1 MLFASLPTF
10 WATKS
15 NRPRLCKLYAKTKRM
30 DGMAK
35 EDKSSTERKSSLFPM
50 RTKQTMLRKMQ
61 RDDQKFPRDLESVC
75 KYVNLIQLDASFAES
90 RPKIRPR
97 SGSRFGTPGNSYAK
111 KGLWDRANNVLD
123 KKGFLA
129 GDNALLSTN

>member
-1 MLFASLPTF
+1 
-10 WATKS
+10 
-15 NRPRLCKLYAKTKRM
+15 
-30 DGMAK
+30 MAK

-61 RDDQKFPRDLESVC
+61 RDDQKFPRDLGSVC

-97 SGSRFGTPGNSYAK
+97 SGSPFGTPGNSSAKK
-111 KGLWDRANNVLD
+111 KGLWDRGANNVLA
-123 KKGFLA
+123 KQGFLA